1 MLSPVNLKL
10 ANMNFAPINK
20 TKHRLLSLSL
30 TREFGLR
37 LANGQPLSKII
48 VKTNKLSFFW
58 VFYIKS
64 DDQKAIYFNYF
75 SFPPCRNAFFLYY
88 DL

>member
-1 MLSPVNLKL
+1 MLFPVKLKL

-20 TKHRLLSLSL
+20 TKLRLLSLSL
-30 TREFGLR
+30 TREIGLT
-37 LANGQPLSKII
+37 LANGQRLSKII

-75 SFPPCRNAFFLYY
+75 RFPPCRNAYFVL
-88 DL
+88 